1 MQLAAQA
8 VCLEFIS
15 GQAVPEG
22 AIYYAS
28 SKRRR
33 VVPITPELRQQVA
46 DTADAVRSMLQGGRL
61 PPPLAGE
68 VAAQRC
74 GGCSLHDRCQ
84 PEAAGSKALATARAQ
99 LFDPDA

>member
-8 VCLEFIS
+8 VCLEFIT
-15 GQAVPEG
+15 GQDVAEG

-33 VVPITPELRQQVA
+33 VVPITPELRRQVV
-46 DTADAVRSMLQGGRL
+46 DTADAVRGMLQGRRL

-68 VAAQRC
+68 LAAQRC

-84 PEAAGSKALATARAQ
+84 PEAAASNAMTIARAH
-99 LFDPDA
+99 LFDPDT